1 MELKIDEKDLARASS
16 GNIEKIFHGSST
28 HGYRIGIDWKVNSQS
43 ATSNS
48 SNVTATV
55 YIRTTG
61 NGVSISSSATKDVSV
76 TINGTKYLSTCT
88 VGIGTNSKK
97 NLLSKTVTVGHN
109 SDGTKTC
116 SFACALDINVTLSGT
131 YYGKITHSGNGTFN
145 TINLNSAPTMGGS
158 VSLSPSGTIPENQS
172 SLRVSW
178 NKASDAQNNA
188 TSYQIYR
195 YVNGG
200 HNATFD
206 VNNIN
211 QTYYDDNISGFGQG
225 TQIYYK
231 VWARDSYGL
240 WSNEISSGT
249 VTKNRFTGAWFT
261 GHSNDVA
268 WNTTQFT
275 LNIGGASNTNGNGTF
290 KYRVYSDDVTIHNQR
305 DITTTSETVKIWK
318 TGETVP
324 TTPYIKFDDLKNR
337 FRGSSFNGRL
347 HVGVRT
353 TNAYGTQ
360 AWSGGSIGVDLR
372 TTPTKP
378 DSVTISG
385 GTALKTIATTGN
397 KYYIP
402 NGTDTIVF
410 NWTGGADKIGES
422 HQYRIYQILDGVA
435 TVIATV
441 SGSTKS
447 HTVTLPKQSSTKT
460 LAFGVHTLTSY
471 GYTDFR
477 DSGAVT
483 LHYYNPPTVDVIKI
497 DRTDTTATAKI
508 KLNANTSI
516 PNVNFPTRSYT
527 GASSGTLTNTREE
540 QSITASNLSGGSKYT
555 WTVTVK
561 DDTGLHSANVTKT
574 IEIPAYTPLFSVRE
588 KGVGINA
595 IPDGSAGLIVK
606 KGAKVDSMLVESS
619 RKASLTLQTNDDV
632 EGEQGRVIFKTG
644 STAPQGVQ
652 IRYNAH
658 DNTRAPFG
666 LHIEKSES
674 NTSPNLK
681 AYLEVEGEI
690 YSNGQKVLTGSVSN
704 INSKGNLNAQTGR
717 TQNLGDVYS
726 YNSTSG
732 NTGMPT
738 AYTSTIGFGRGTS
751 GTVEL
756 CGEWTS
762 GQGLWFRALR
772 DTQDNWFP
780 WQRVYTTAY
789 KPSWGDIQGRPDAF
803 NCSTDNWYY
812 RDGRYNFY
820 FHHASKNN
828 GSFVI
833 APSQAVNDRSNP
845 NWTNEFNFN
854 PDGVFDA
861 RGIKG
866 REWIEGWT
874 TYTRTISNYS
884 GNNLDITTRG
894 NALALNCGSASGV
907 YVDFRPQ
914 WSGSKGTEPSFFNT
928 SGNGWGYLGGSG
940 FSWYRVYGAGGSVS
954 DRNKKYDITKADCS
968 EQYENVKH
976 LNLYNYRT
984 ISDRVNEETKEVE
997 EKVYRQDLMLGT
1009 MVDELPTE
1017 TVFYDNESGDGK
1029 AVDMYSYTS
1038 MILGATKHLI
1048 DKVETLEKEN
1058 ELKDKKIEDLEQRLE
1073 KMEELLNGI
1082 INEG

>member
-1 MELKIDEKDLARASS
+1 MEFTINEKNLTRASS
-16 GNIEKIFHGSST
+16 GNIEKLFHGSSSY
-28 HGYRIGIDWKVNSQS
+28 GYYLGIDWKVNSQS
-43 ATSNS
+43 TTSNS

-61 NGVSISSSATKDVSV
+61 SGVSISSSASKDVSI

-97 NLLSKTVTVGHN
+97 NLLSKTVTVSHN

-116 SFACALDINVTLSGT
+116 AFACALDINVTLSGT
-131 YYGKITHSGNGTFN
+131 YYGKVSHSGNGTFN
-145 TINLNSAPTMGGS
+145 TINLNSAPTMSGS
-158 VSLSPSGTIPENQS
+158 VSVSPSGTIPENQS

-188 TSYQIYR
+188 TSYQVYR

-211 QTYYDDNISGFGQG
+211 QTYIDDNISGFGQG

-240 WSNEISSGT
+240 WSNEISSST

-275 LNIGGASNTNGNGTF
+275 LNFGGASNTNGNTSF
-290 KYRVYSDDVTIHNQR
+290 NYRIYSDDVTIHNQR

-324 TTPYIKFDDLKNR
+324 TTPYIKFDDLKNK

-385 GTALKTIATTGN
+385 GTALKTITTTGN

-516 PNVNFPTRSYT
+516 PNVNFPTRSYS

-588 KGVGINA
+588 KGVGINV
-595 IPDGSAGLIVK
+595 IPDGTAKLMVKGGANITGGLTVDGKQITGDVDTSNLLKKSDLASASNYKGKVANIGTDGVMEVGKYIDMHDGSTNDYDVRLQCTGTKLEV
-606 KGAKVDSMLVESS
+606 KGAMAVDRQLEI
-619 RKASLTLQTNDDV
+619 RDYISLPNNSNSWLGGATAGNIRGYKQT
-632 EGEQGRVIFKTG
+632 TG
-644 STAPQGVQ
+644 SFHPIISQTTASNHKIAMGGLDNVFGFYLYDANRTTNGFDKEFTFNLANKNLYTSCRTIFNEWVYVQGN
-652 IRYNAH
+652 Y
-658 DNTRAPFG
+658 G
-666 LHIEKSES
+666 LYFPDHNGGWFMQDSTWLRSYADKS
-674 NTSPNLK
+674 
-681 AYLEVEGEI
+681 I
-690 YSNGQKVLTGSVSN
+690 YTGGSVKADTQVQTKKIEFANNDN
-704 INSKGNLNAQTGR
+704 ITYDDTNNIFNFTADDSVNNSKIRAGH
-717 TQNLGDVYS
+717 
-726 YNSTSG
+726 
-732 NTGMPT
+732 
-738 AYTSTIGFGRGTS
+738 
-751 GTVEL
+751 
-756 CGEWTS
+756 
-762 GQGLWFRALR
+762 LW
-772 DTQDNWFP
+772 
-780 WQRVYTTAY
+780 
-789 KPSWGDIQGRPDAF
+789 S
-803 NCSTDNWYY
+803 
-812 RDGRYNFY
+812 
-820 FHHASKNN
+820 
-828 GSFVI
+828 
-833 APSQAVNDRSNP
+833 
-845 NWTNEFNFN
+845 
-854 PDGVFDA
+854 
-861 RGIKG
+861 
-866 REWIEGWT
+866 
-874 TYTRTISNYS
+874 
-884 GNNLDITTRG
+884 
-894 NALALNCGSASGV
+894 GSASGAECKI
-907 YVDFRPQ
+907 YAN
-914 WSGSKGTEPSFFNT
+914 WSGSQGTEFCMYNNK
-928 SGNGWGYLGGSG
+928 GNGWGYIGNSG
-940 FSWYRVYGAGGSVS
+940 VTWYRVYGAGGSVS
-954 DRNKKYDITKADCS
+954 DRKRKYDITRADVT
-968 EQYENVKH
+968 EHYENVKG
-976 LNLYNYRT
+976 LNLYNYRS
-984 ISDRVNEETKEVE
+984 ISDEQDENGNTIKEF
-997 EKVYRQDLMLGT
+997 KRQDLVLGC

-1038 MILGATKHLI
+1038 MVLGATKHLI
-1048 DKVETLEKEN
+1048 EKVETLEKEN

-1082 INEG
+1082 INKG